1 MPVYLPSQGPN
12 RANQKTAAD
21 ELVWKIEAD
30 SKFLS
35 GMNADPFVKNYL
47 KDWEKDAADQRRTEG
62 AKLTALDLER
72 IHNVAVNAT
81 PFYVQKE
88 DEILP
93 QSLNPNKVAII
104 QSADA
109 VSYLSDQLEGMD
121 PLLKNHI
128 INNLHQQ
135 GLSNIAGNF
144 LGSKLLACQM
154 DRIVDQ
160 INIHKYEDG
169 SVTVQTFSLLNKI
182 KDLMASGDPE
192 NPVIY
197 QSKNPK
203 QPLARV
209 DMEVRLSTKDGKVDA
224 EITEFKILGQGAKN
238 KSFFDEKIGVTP
250 KPDPTPNKSRQIGR

>member
-1 MPVYLPSQGPN
+1 MPSYIPSKGPN
-12 RANQKTAAD
+12 RVTQKTATE

-30 SKFLS
+30 SEFLLS
-35 GMNADPFVKNYL
+35 MNSDPFVKNYL
-47 KDWEKDAADQRRTEG
+47 KDWEKDAAAQGRTAG
-62 AKLTALDLER
+62 VKLTAVDLER
-72 IHNVAVNAT
+72 IHNIAVNAT

-109 VSYLSDQLEGMD
+109 VSYLSAQLEGMN
-121 PLLKNHI
+121 PLLQSHI

-144 LGSKLLACQM
+144 LGSKLFGCQM
-154 DRIVDQ
+154 DRVVDQ
-160 INIHKYEDG
+160 INIHQYEDG

-182 KDLMASGDPE
+182 KDLMANGDPE

-197 QSKNPK
+197 QSSNPK

-209 DMEVRLSTKDGKVDA
+209 DMEVKLSIKDGKVDT

-238 KSFFDEKIGVTP
+238 KSFFDEKIGVMP
-250 KPDPTPNKSRQIGR
+250 QPDPAPNRSRQIGR